1 MKAELDNMEFCPK
14 FSRLNRLIELK
25 YLTELILILQII
37 SLMFIGAKR
46 KGVQRG
52 LKGQCALVPED
63 LKKLPTN

>member
-37 SLMFIGAKR
+37 SLFIGAKR